1 MSGKRREPDP
11 TRLCM
16 TTGDAARI
24 LKCLPITVRRRVERG
39 DLEGG
44 QKRSG
49 RWYVYADQVYPTPA
63 RGRDARPTHAREPSD
78 ERLARENAELRAQ
91 LAELRAEKAEQR
103 ARSAEAQNTQIVAAL
118 HVMNEVL
125 GEFHKGAEL
134 AQKSNT
140 HFQAGS
146 ATLSKVVAALLDT
159 VAVTNTPRDAGE
171 LGDLER

>member
-39 DLEGG
+39 ELQGG

-49 RWYVYADQVYPTPA
+49 RWYVYADQVYAGPA
-63 RGRDARPTHAREPSD
+63 AAALRDHTTKSSPPSD

-91 LAELRAEKAEQR
+91 IAELRAQRAEER

-125 GEFHKGAEL
+125 GEFHAGSEL
-134 AQKSNT
+134 AQKSNA

-146 ATLSKVVAALLDT
+146 ATLSKVVSALLDT
-159 VAVTNTPRDAGE
+159 VAITNTPATPEGI
-171 LGDLER
+171 